1 MKNEINENVLI
12 REISLSW
19 KQHDWT
25 GRPLDGQ
32 TLEQNM
38 GTGKGNSEIRVPVV
52 KLHADVADAVVVLV
66 FYTGQMFPSFFS
78 GLP

>member
-1 MKNEINENVLI
+1 MA
-12 REISLSW
+12 W
-19 KQHDWT
+19 
-25 GRPLDGQ
+25 PLHGQ

-38 GTGKGNSEIRVPVV
+38 GTGKGNSEIRVPIV

-78 GLP
+78 YCREMGKTQFSFFRPMRTSG